1 MKILITG
8 GAGFIGSNIADAYLK
23 AGHKIVIADNLSS
36 GKKENIPAKAKFY
49 KVDITDA
56 AKIKTIFLS
65 EKPDV
70 VSHHAA
76 QIDVRTSVADPAYD
90 ARINIIGSLNV
101 LEAARNAG
109 VKKVI
114 FSSSGGTIYGE
125 CAKKAPDEKAAARP
139 LSPYGITKH
148 ALEFYLNFYSE
159 LYGMKFTALRY
170 ANVYGP
176 RQDPH
181 GEAGV
186 VAIFSQRMLDNENL
200 FIFGDGRQTRDY
212 VYVGDVVSANLKA
225 LGAGHNQIINIG
237 TGRLTSVNAL
247 FKQMASLAGYDKKP
261 VYKPARPGELM
272 KSFLDC
278 RKAKKILRWQPSM
291 PIEKGLKE
299 TIEYFAGK
307 K

>member
-8 GAGFIGSNIADAYLK
+8 GAGFIGSNIADAYLN
-23 AGHKIVIADNLSS
+23 AGHKVVIVDNLCS
-36 GKKENIPAKAKFY
+36 GKKENIPAKAEFY
-49 KVDITDA
+49 KADITDA
-56 AKIKTIFLS
+56 AKIKSVFLK
-65 EKPDV
+65 EKPEV

-76 QIDVRTSVADPAYD
+76 QIDVRTSVSDPAYD

-109 VKKVI
+109 TKKII

-125 CAKKAPDEKAAARP
+125 CGKTAPDEKAAARP

-148 ALEFYLNFYSE
+148 SLEFYLNFYYV
-159 LYGMKFTALRY
+159 LYGMKFTILRY

-186 VAIFSQRMLDNENL
+186 VAIFSQRMLDNESL
-200 FIFGDGRQTRDY
+200 FIFGNGGQTRDY

-225 LGAGHNQIINIG
+225 LNAGHNQIINIG

-247 FKQMASLAGYDKKP
+247 FRQMASLKGYEKKA
-261 VYKPARPGELM
+261 VYKPARAGELM
-272 KSFLDC
+272 RSFLDC
-278 RKAKKILRWQPSM
+278 RKAKKVLRWQPSM

-299 TIEYFAGK
+299 TIEYFAEK